1 MSSFSAS
8 TTGNEV
14 VDLFADRVKGKTV
27 VITGPSASSLG
38 AETAKTL
45 ARGHPAK
52 IALLGRTANKIEPVI
67 DEIKRIDSN
76 INAFF
81 VPIELNS
88 FNSVREAAAMVGKK
102 VDKIDYLINNAGIM
116 APKDHSLSEDG
127 IESQFAVNH
136 LSHFLLT
143 SLLLSKILV
152 AGEGSRIVNV
162 SSDGYKISP
171 VRFDDYNFDEGY
183 ERWTAYGQAKT
194 AQILFARRLAS
205 KLRPHGVQ
213 TYAIHPGVI
222 YNTGLAAG
230 MGMDEFADIPLI
242 SERNT
247 GKVFQTQ
254 HPRSIQEGI
263 STCLVAL
270 LDPALADRT
279 GSYLE
284 DCNVLDVMDHA
295 EGNDNEDKLWAL
307 SEELT
312 GQAFNV

>member
-230 MGMDEFADIPLI
+230 MGMDE
-242 SERNT
+242 
-247 GKVFQTQ
+247 
-254 HPRSIQEGI
+254 SIQEGI

-307 SEELT
+307 SEGLT